1 MTVVGF
7 VSERLL
13 QDIDAFPLNAL
24 WDCSGRDRVRE
35 KGRERDSMFRIPC
48 GFNTTSNMLNI
59 KFARKMQ

>member
-24 WDCSGRDRVRE
+24 WVIFIERE
-35 KGRERDSMFRIPC
+35 IERDKEGKAKR
-48 GFNTTSNMLNI
+48 TQYTSQY
-59 KFARKMQ
+59 ATY